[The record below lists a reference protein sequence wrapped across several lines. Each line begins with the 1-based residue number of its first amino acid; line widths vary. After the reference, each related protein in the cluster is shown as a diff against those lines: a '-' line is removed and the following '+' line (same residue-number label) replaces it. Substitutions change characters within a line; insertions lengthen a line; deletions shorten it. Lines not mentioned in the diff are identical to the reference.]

1 MAENVNIKE
10 ELFSLYKIIKNKIS
24 NAKTEKDDEDINSIN
39 SSSLLNYIKE
49 NIQIL
54 INQNIYIEL
63 KNNYNQLEKYIIKLE
78 MDNKY
83 YLKYFMRYKIQKD
96 ALEMKLNAY
105 MGLEDEFE
113 ELKEKV
119 KYEGGKFLENDRK
132 DNEIIILRRENS
144 TLKKEIANLEN
155 KNKKYENKNA
165 IYKNNIKELQ
175 KEIQSLNKKISD
187 LEKSLKENKIKNNLQ
202 KNLTN
207 CNSCSN
213 LNNENILE
221 KMDNNNINGNYNY
234 SLKNIRNLYNNNNN
248 KNLLNTLNTNNFVST
263 FSKKANGINYKKI
276 KIPIKNEF
284 TFIKESR
291 NNSISVIHKQK
302 DESKINLANR
312 KFINKIE
319 KYPNLIK
326 PENKTRNIKEFLN
339 LKPPNFYPLTSK
351 NDINLI
357 PKYIQREFNN
367 NSHNLN

>member
-1 MAENVNIKE
+1 MTSFQDNENLDIKT
-10 ELFSLYKIIKNKIS
+10 LKNNLYSIY
-24 NAKTEKDDEDINSIN
+24 KTIYQTILK
-39 SSSLLNYIKE
+39 KE
-49 NIQIL
+49 NIMDINKIKISELIL
-54 INQNIYIEL
+54 YTKSSINNIIEFQTQTQNYL
-63 KNNYNQLEKYIIKLE
+63 IKLE
-78 MDNKY
+78 ADIRQL
-83 YLKYFMRYKIQKD
+83 LKREFQSSILKIS
-96 ALEMKLNAY
+96 LESKIRAY
-105 MGLEDEFE
+105 MNIEEDYQ

-119 KYEGGKFLENDRK
+119 HFSERKFLENDRK

-207 CNSCSN
+207 SNSCSN